1 MAKEYL
7 DKEGLMR
14 LVELLEGEMSEL
26 KAKIDEVREA
36 IDNVDHSE
44 YVTITDGKAYVNDYV
59 NDALKSYV
67 PAIVPGEKNC
77 YYFPASSVNDKNELV
92 YWSLKGTPEPSGE
105 KVVIRSKQGRAQ
117 MQDPVDPMDIA
128 NRRFVEETVAQAG
141 GGGGTKL
148 YYHSYLV
155 KLGMWVHDTDIGL
168 SKIRPIDDIS
178 IRFVSVNPKHYVK
191 EIELDDGTIGR
202 TFDFFRMFKLGE
214 LHLLSGQPFVDEY
227 DDFAYL
233 TLGFNAFDLYYL
245 DANEDF
251 MGKLD
256 VYSDDGGFRTLDIMD
271 VGLDELLPIDKRL

>member
-26 KAKIDEVREA
+26 KAKIDEVKEA

-77 YYFPASSVNDKNELV
+77 YYFPALSVNDKNELV

-128 NRRFVEETVAQAG
+128 NRRFVEETVANAGVG
-141 GGGGTKL
+141 GGAQL
-148 YYHSYLV
+148 YYHSYDV
-155 KLGMWVHDTDIGL
+155 TIKMFGCDDEGEEFE
-168 SKIRPIDDIS
+168 RPVTFNL
-178 IRFVSVNPKHYVK
+178 RFVSVNPKHYARD
-191 EIELDDGTIGR
+191 IHFDDGIIGR
-202 TFDFFRMFKLGE
+202 TFDFAKMSNLGE
-214 LHLLSGQPFVDEY
+214 INLLSGHQFIDEDTGIHWIVY
-227 DDFAYL
+227 GIDAWALLESDVMGSFA
-233 TLGFNAFDLYYL
+233 
-245 DANEDF
+245 
-251 MGKLD
+251 M
-256 VYSDDGGFRTLDIMD
+256 YSDDYGFWTFDILD
-271 VGLDELLPIDKRL
+271 VNLDELVPLQELLQRE